1 MPTTAILG
9 LQWGD
14 EGKGKLVDSIS
25 ARQDFCVR
33 FQGGGNAGHTVY
45 PDGKKIV
52 LHHLPTGVLH
62 KDCINLMAQ
71 GMVMDPFKLIDEIA
85 EVEGRGLKLDERLFI
100 SDRIAVTIPLHLTLD
115 MDRESGNEANRV
127 GTTKRG
133 IGPTY
138 ADRYDRIGVRMADLL
153 DETSLREALQRA
165 VNVRACQTDGNAPGV
180 DSMIKPLLEAGKKL
194 KRYVADTS
202 LLLAEAIKEDKRVLF
217 EGAQGALLDVVQ
229 GTYPFVTSSHTTGA
243 GIPAGVGLALKV
255 EDAIGVTKAYCTRVG
270 EGPFPTELTDDT
282 GHKLREAGGEY
293 GATTGRP
300 RRCGWID
307 LFALRYVCRISGITR
322 LAITKLDVLS
332 GFGELKVGVGYEGHN
347 QPGLPAD
354 IRAFSA
360 LKPKYESLPGWS
372 EDISKVRKA
381 ADLPASARAYLRYL
395 EEFVEVQIGIISVGP
410 EREASFETEGAP
422 RD

>member
-25 ARQDFCVR
+25 AEQDFCVR

-62 KDCINLMAQ
+62 PSCVNIMGQ
-71 GMVMDPFKLIDEIA
+71 GMVMDPGRVLDEIA
-85 EVEGRGLKLDERLFI
+85 EVEARNLKLDGRLFI

-115 MDRESGNEANRV
+115 VDREQGAERV

-138 ADRYDRIGVRMADLL
+138 ADRYDRVGIRAADLL
-153 DETSLREALQRA
+153 DKTSLKEALERA
-165 VNVRACQTDGNAPGV
+165 VHVADCKTPGAPTV
-180 DSMIKPLLEAGKKL
+180 ETMLKPLLEAGKKL
-194 KRYVADTS
+194 KPYITDTS
-202 LLLAEAIKEDKRVLF
+202 LLLAEATKENKNILF
-217 EGAQGALLDVVQ
+217 EGAQGAMLDVVQ

-243 GIPAGVGLALKV
+243 GIGAGCGLAV
-255 EDAIGVTKAYCTRVG
+255 TAERAIGVTKAYCTRVG
-270 EGPFPTELTDDT
+270 EGPFPTELTDAT
-282 GHKLREAGGEY
+282 GDKLRETGGEY

-307 LFALRYVCRISGITR
+307 LAALRYVCKISGITE

-332 GFGELKVGVGYEGHN
+332 NFGKLQVGVGYEGYDGA
-347 QPGLPAD
+347 GLPAD
-354 IRAFSA
+354 IRKFSA
-360 LKPKYESLPGWS
+360 LKPKYKMFAGWK
-372 EDISKVRKA
+372 ENISGVRKA
-381 ADLPASARAYLRYL
+381 ADLPAMARSYLRFI
-395 EEFVEVQIGIISVGP
+395 EDFVEVPIGIISVGP
-410 EREASFETEGAP
+410 EREASFFTKGAP
-422 RD
+422 KG